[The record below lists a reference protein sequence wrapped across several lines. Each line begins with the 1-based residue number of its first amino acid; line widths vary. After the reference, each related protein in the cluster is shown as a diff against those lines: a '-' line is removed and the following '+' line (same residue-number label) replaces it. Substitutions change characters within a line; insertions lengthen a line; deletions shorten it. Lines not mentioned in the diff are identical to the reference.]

1 MFSKRKENKFMENKD
16 VSRFEVD
23 IRMDRETKTVLIV
36 ACFLAGMITLLLGL
50 IGSES
55 KERKT
60 YIKSGYVWC
69 DMHNIGKKEW
79 VPGNVYER
87 LSNIPTKEVKQ

>member
-1 MFSKRKENKFMENKD
+1 MFSRKKENKFMENKD
-16 VSRFEVD
+16 VSRFELD

-36 ACFLAGMITLLLGL
+36 ACFIAGMITLLMGL

-55 KERKT
+55 EERKT

-79 VPGNVYER
+79 VPRNVYKI
-87 LSNIPTKEVKQ
+87 LSKIPTKEVKE